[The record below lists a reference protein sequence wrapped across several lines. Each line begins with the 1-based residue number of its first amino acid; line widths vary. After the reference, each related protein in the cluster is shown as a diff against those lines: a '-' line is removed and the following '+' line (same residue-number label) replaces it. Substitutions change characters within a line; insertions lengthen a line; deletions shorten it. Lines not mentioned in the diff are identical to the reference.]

1 MVRPAAMDIPDDP
14 CESKRS
20 KTDPSTEPSEFAT
33 AEIPRAGR
41 WPGTLIE
48 AIEAQAAIPI
58 PAHLLRKNNIYV
70 LRVKGDSMIGDYVL
84 DGDHLI
90 VERRKT
96 AKDGEMVVA
105 LIRNSETSLNRFR
118 RGGGKIRLEHADTS
132 DDAMV
137 FDEKDVA
144 IQGIVVGILRK
155 YKGRSSQNATGPCA
169 TIDLELV

>member
-1 MVRPAAMDIPDDP
+1 MHGTIIVRTAAMVIPDDP
-14 CESKRS
+14 RECKRS
-20 KTDPSTEPSEFAT
+20 NTDPSTEPSESAA
-33 AEIPRAGR
+33 AEVPLAGR

-58 PAHLLRKNNIYV
+58 PSDLLSKNNIYV

-90 VERRKT
+90 VEGRSL

-105 LIRNSETSLNRFR
+105 MIKDSETTLKRFR
-118 RGGGKIRLEHADTS
+118 RDGSKIRLEQTDTS

-144 IQGIVVGILRK
+144 IRGVVVGILRK
-155 YKGRSSQNATGPCA
+155 YRS
-169 TIDLELV
+169 